1 MIKKILNAEKKAEEI
16 IEQASQES
24 EKIKNNS
31 MRKAE
36 QERKRAQ
43 DEAYETFKNKIQE
56 IKLKSETETDKIQK
70 ETLKNKEKDIEML
83 NEFASKN
90 MAKAIEERIK
100 ELFKN

>member
-31 MRKAE
+31 IRKAE

-100 ELFKN
+100 EMFKN